1 MALAEDQTALIPKL
15 TDPDINATRQR
26 YTTMLASAYQTDFL
40 PMVLVVD
47 DKPTNLDVA
56 IGHLANEAVDVRA
69 ALSGPEA
76 LELASELE
84 PDLILLDVMMP
95 GMTGFEV
102 CRHLKSNPVL
112 AHIPVIFLSAMGE
125 DTHKER
131 GKVLG
136 CVDYIEK
143 PFSRA
148 VLSNKVWTHLNIAS

>member
-1 MALAEDQTALIPKL
+1 
-15 TDPDINATRQR
+15 
-26 YTTMLASAYQTDFL
+26 MLASALQCDFL

-56 IGHLANEAVDVRA
+56 ISHLANEAVDVRA

-95 GMTGFEV
+95 GMTGYEV
-102 CRHLKSNPVL
+102 CRILKNDPSLV
-112 AHIPVIFLSAMGE
+112 HIPVIFLSAMGE
-125 DTHKER
+125 DIHKER
-131 GKVLG
+131 GKVVG

-143 PFSRA
+143 PFSKE
-148 VLSNKVWTHLNIAS
+148 VLSETVWKYLNLV